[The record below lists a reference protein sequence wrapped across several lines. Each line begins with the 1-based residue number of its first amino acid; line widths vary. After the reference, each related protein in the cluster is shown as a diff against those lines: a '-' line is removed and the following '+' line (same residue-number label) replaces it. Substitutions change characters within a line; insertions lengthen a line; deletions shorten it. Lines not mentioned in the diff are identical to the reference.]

1 MGNTVIEVNKAWS
14 FSTMSVDNINVDIQS
29 SLSTTSLHGTAA
41 SINQHPTRNNEGQTG
56 QRICLNKGVSKLKKH
71 STGILKHHHIT
82 YQMIHLSPFAVS
94 RPLQTYW
101 RALFCRKMRL
111 SCKIHLQ
118 HLGLCFTHVLN
129 QFHCVKILGIGC

>member
-111 SCKIHLQ
+111 ARAARSIS
-118 HLGLCFTHVLN
+118 N
-129 QFHCVKILGIGC
+129 ILGCVLRTFSISSIVSRYSG